1 MRLLLGLGFVVVVVV
16 VVGLAVG
23 RRGWLLRRVVM
34 VGQKQIEKGHR
45 TGSLVAEERSLIQ
58 LRRDLPVAESVRLLL
73 RQRDLVC
80 LPLHQKLKAVQSL

>member
-1 MRLLLGLGFVVVVVV
+1 MPCRMGFV
-16 VVGLAVG
+16 A
-23 RRGWLLRRVVM
+23 RRVVM

-73 RQRDLVC
+73 WRRDSVC
-80 LPLHQKLKAVQSL
+80 LLLHRKLKAVRSL